1 MRRMLLVFLAL
12 LAGCGEVRSPQ
23 ATAAPAPALAQL
35 GAPQTVD
42 GLTIG
47 LEAPPRPNSTDGQ
60 TWLVSLKDAAGAP
73 VDGADVYLDLV
84 MTTMEMGQNKPL
96 ATPLGGGRYQMQGIY
111 GMGGAWRL
119 DVHAKVAGKDHVAP
133 FPIEV
138 VP

>member
-1 MRRMLLVFLAL
+1 MRRLLLLFLAL
-12 LAGCGEVRSPQ
+12 LAGCGEVR
-23 ATAAPAPALAQL
+23 TAQTTPTPALAPL
-35 GAPQTVD
+35 AAPQTID

-47 LEAPPRPNSTDGQ
+47 LEAPPKPNSTDAQ
-60 TWLVSLKDAAGAP
+60 TWIVSLNDAAGAP
-73 VDGADVYLDLV
+73 VDGADVYIDLV

-111 GMGGAWRL
+111 GMGGAWRV
-119 DVHAKVAGKDHVAP
+119 DVHAKVAGKERVAP